1 MAHQVSVSQPQELMA
16 NTSTNSSVF
25 TPKQC
30 QQLLAFIAPSSPLVF
45 AVQGKE
51 IPLTNGVSSFANA
64 MSGINLSHF
73 VFSAKVVNK
82 RAFSL
87 DTWVIDTRATHHIV
101 CSVSLLSS
109 ITAVTN
115 AIVQLPN
122 GETASVTHIGT
133 IVLSSSLTL
142 NNVLCVPS
150 FTFNLLSVSTITNT
164 QPCCLVFL
172 STFCFVQDLA
182 SWRMIRVGQQL
193 DGLYLL
199 LSSSLQHT
207 SSTALTEFLAS
218 HKLNSTFNSLLAINC
233 CFQ

>member
-1 MAHQVSVSQPQELMA
+1 MA
-16 NTSTNSSVF
+16 NTGTNSSLF
-25 TPKQC
+25 TLEQC
-30 QQLLAFIAPSSPLVF
+30 QQLLALIAPSSPLVST
-45 AVQGKE
+45 VQGKE
-51 IPLTNGVSSFANA
+51 ISLTNGVSSSSNA
-64 MSGINLSHF
+64 MSGINLSHS
-73 VFSAKVVNK
+73 VFSAKVVNR
-82 RAFSL
+82 RAFSS
-87 DTWVIDTRATHHIV
+87 DTWVIDTGATDYIE
-101 CSVSLLSS
+101 CSVSLLSA

-122 GETASVTHIGT
+122 GKTASMTHIGT
-133 IVLSSSLTL
+133 IILSSSLIL
-142 NNVLCVPS
+142 NIVLCVLS

-164 QPCCLVFL
+164 QPCCLVYL

-199 LSSSLQHT
+199 QSSSLQHT